1 MKRTVYLLVILAI
14 TIVTLTA
21 FKISLNE
28 NEDKNQMAVSQETEE
43 CLMCHATLHP
53 GIVESWKNSRHSML
67 TVIEANKKKKLEKR
81 ISSMPNDS
89 TMQNVVVGCYE
100 CHSLN
105 VDKHADSFDHNGYLI
120 YEVVNPADCATC
132 HQEEREQYKNNLM
145 SHAYA
150 NLMDNEVYRSLKKTI
165 NSPISFQE
173 GHFHYHDESTLT
185 DADACLHC
193 HGTKIQVKGTKTVET
208 DFGEFEVPVLEG
220 WPNQGVG
227 RLNPDGS
234 KGACTSCHPRH
245 DFSIE
250 TARKPYTCSQCHKG
264 PDVPAYKV
272 YSASKHGNIF
282 SSKNQ
287 EYNFTNVPWVIGE
300 DFEAPSCA
308 TCHVSLLVDPEGTV
322 VAERT
327 HQFNDRLA
335 FRLFGVPY
343 AHPHPIS
350 PETSKIKNSA
360 GLQLA
365 SDLNGNHASGY
376 LIDETEQM
384 QRENTMKQIC
394 ISCHGV
400 NWADNHFTR
409 LHHVIDA
416 SKDLTL
422 TATEIMLKI
431 WEENGAD
438 NSNLFDEY
446 IEREWTE
453 TWLFYANSIR
463 LSAAMGGGGD
473 YGVFANGRYQL
484 TNNLFLLKEWLENHK
499 QVVNKKPNRKK
510 E

>member
-1 MKRTVYLLVILAI
+1 MKKHLYIPVGILITALLLASFKPSNESI
-14 TIVTLTA
+14 KKA
-21 FKISLNE
+21 DEPKIS
-28 NEDKNQMAVSQETEE
+28 KETEE
-43 CLMCHATLHP
+43 CLMCHASLHP
-53 GIVESWKNSRHSML
+53 GIVESWKSSRHSL
-67 TVIEANKKKKLEKR
+67 HTVLEANKKKKLEKR
-81 ISSMPNDS
+81 ISSLPNDS
-89 TMQNVVVGCYE
+89 AMHDVTVGCYE

-120 YEVVNPADCATC
+120 NVVVSPDDCATC
-132 HQEEREQYKNNLM
+132 HQEEREQYKKNLM

-150 NLMDNEVYRSLKKTI
+150 NLMDNEVYKSLKKTI

-173 GHFHYHDESTLT
+173 GHFHYQDENALT

-193 HGTKIQVKGTKTVET
+193 HGTKIQVMGTKMVET

-234 KGACTSCHPRH
+234 KGSCTSCHPRH

-250 TARKPYTCSQCHKG
+250 TARKPHTCSQCHKG

-272 YSASKHGNIF
+272 YEASKHGNIF
-282 SSKNQ
+282 SSKK
-287 EYNFTNVPWVIGE
+287 EDYNFTNVPWVIGE
-300 DFEAPSCA
+300 DFEAPTCA
-308 TCHVSLLVDPEGTV
+308 SCHVSLLVDPEGTM

-327 HQFNDRLA
+327 HQFNDRLSY
-335 FRLFGVPY
+335 RLFGVPY

-365 SDLNGNHASGY
+365 SDLNGDPASDY
-376 LIDETEQM
+376 LIDEKEQA
-384 QRENTMKQIC
+384 QRESTMKSIC
-394 ISCHGV
+394 IRCHGV
-400 NWADNHFTR
+400 NWTENHFTR

-416 SKDLTL
+416 SNDLTL
-422 TATEIMLKI
+422 TATEIMLEI
-431 WEENGAD
+431 WEEDGAD

-446 IEREWTE
+446 IERQWTE

-463 LSAAMGGGGD
+463 LSAAMSGGGD

-484 TNNLFLLKEWLENHK
+484 TNQLFLLKEWLENHK
-499 QVVNKKPNRKK
+499 KNVKK
-510 E
+510 EKSKK